1 MIKKRLQILIKFIY
15 LKKKDMETRLC
26 LECQEPLTG
35 RVDKKFCDDQCR
47 NSYNNR
53 LNSDDIKIV
62 RNINRKL
69 KKNRQILMSLCPSGK
84 SKVLKDKLL
93 SKGFE
98 SQYHTHI
105 YQTKEGS
112 IYKFCYEYGTLQ
124 IENDYILIV
133 KNEEK

>member
-1 MIKKRLQILIKFIY
+1 
-15 LKKKDMETRLC
+15 METRLC
-26 LECQEPLTG
+26 LECKEPLIG

-47 NSYNNR
+47 NTFNNK

-69 KKNRQILMSLCPSGK
+69 KKNRQILMSICPTGK
-84 SKVLKDKLL
+84 AKVNREKLL

-98 SQYHTHI
+98 MQYHTHT

-112 IYKFCYEYGTLQ
+112 IYKFNYEYGILL
-124 IENDYILIV
+124 IENDNVLIV
-133 KNEEK
+133 KND